1 VQEATLTSQSL
12 KKDEDRPKHNS
23 ETAEY
28 GTDGVRGSDRLRDQI
43 EEEKAHDQEDDEP
56 LDPPHVGLLFLPFF
70 SSDYSNVP
78 TMYRRSFS
86 SCACLRCWTAGR

>member
-23 ETAEY
+23 KTAEY

-43 EEEKAHDQEDDEP
+43 EQEKAHDQEDDEP
-56 LDPPHVGLLFLPFF
+56 LDPPHVGLLFLPVF

-86 SCACLRCWTAGR
+86 HALV

>member
-23 ETAEY
+23 KTAEY

-43 EEEKAHDQEDDEP
+43 EQEKAHDQEDDEP

-86 SCACLRCWTAGR
+86 HALV